1 MKVVLLEDLP
11 GKGKAGEIKEV
22 SKGYARNFLL
32 PRGLALLATPT
43 VIKQVE
49 SRLEKEKLEESIDRD
64 KLVELAQQIEGREI
78 RFKARMGAGERL
90 FGSITAADVAEELKR
105 AIGSPIDKKKIDI
118 EKSLRK
124 TGSYEVAVKLASDI
138 NPQITV
144 VIEEEKE
151 AEEKAVK
158 KAKKKPEK
166 GAEKKTEK
174 KAEKEAEEKAEKKAE
189 KKPEKGVEK
198 KTEKKAK
205 TEKKTEKG
213 AEKKTEKKAE
223 KKPEKKTEKKAE
235 KEKD

>member
-11 GKGKAGEIKEV
+11 GRGKAGEIKEV

-32 PRGLALLATPT
+32 PRGLALVATPT

-49 SRLEKEKLEESIDRD
+49 SNLEKEKLEESIDLD

-90 FGSITAADVAEELKR
+90 FGSITAADVAEELSQ
-105 AIGSPIDKKKIDI
+105 AIGSVIDKKKIDI

-124 TGSYEVAVKLASDI
+124 TGSYEVVVKLASDL

-151 AEEKAVK
+151 
-158 KAKKKPEK
+158 
-166 GAEKKTEK
+166 
-174 KAEKEAEEKAEKKAE
+174 
-189 KKPEKGVEK
+189 
-198 KTEKKAK
+198 
-205 TEKKTEKG
+205 
-213 AEKKTEKKAE
+213 KKTEKKAE
-223 KKPEKKTEKKAE
+223 KKEKGKEKEEEKETKTETEKKAE
-235 KEKD
+235 KKAEKKKEKSKKKEEEKD

>member
-11 GKGKAGEIKEV
+11 GRGKAGEIKEV
-22 SKGYARNFLL
+22 SKGYAKNFLL

-49 SRLEKEKLEESIDRD
+49 SRLEKEKLEEGVDRD
-64 KLVELAQQIEGREI
+64 KLVELAQQIEGREV

-90 FGSITAADVAEELKR
+90 FGSITAADVAEELSR
-105 AIGSPIDKKKIDI
+105 AIGSVIDKKKIDI

-151 AEEKAVK
+151 EGEETETKAETKTK
-158 KAKKKPEK
+158 
-166 GAEKKTEK
+166 KKTEK
-174 KAEKEAEEKAEKKAE
+174 K
-189 KKPEKGVEK
+189 
-198 KTEKKAK
+198 T
-205 TEKKTEKG
+205 
-213 AEKKTEKKAE
+213 KTEKKAE
-223 KKPEKKTEKKAE
+223 KKTKTEKKTGKE
-235 KEKD
+235 KEEEKD